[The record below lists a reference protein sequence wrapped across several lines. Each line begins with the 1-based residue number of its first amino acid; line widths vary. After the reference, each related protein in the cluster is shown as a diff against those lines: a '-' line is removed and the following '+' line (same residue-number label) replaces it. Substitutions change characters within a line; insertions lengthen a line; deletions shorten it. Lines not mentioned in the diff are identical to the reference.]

1 MTAKRTAVG
10 RTLRSSSVVPSKRD
24 ARPLSPRVGGVGK
37 ARRRNLKPTAG
48 EIRASANENDD
59 DDDDD
64 DDAMDIDVRVQRN
77 NVEIRAVRG
86 KSTPQDYL
94 QRIKE
99 AQQEQRALLQKLM
112 EQKNDN
118 NTNVLNDDD
127 DDEKER
133 TTARY
138 LFLVCGTC
146 EPVPYNASLV
156 PTATQSVGDEF
167 DFSLLC
173 EEMEKVVEIEIEEV
187 EKKKKKKNSKSKRKT
202 TKVKP
207 SSKRTRA
214 VIKCAR
220 CNKFLDPTQQHG
232 RKFLKYNNKGCT
244 CHVKYWKEC
253 IGEAGQKII
262 EEKYPEYTC
271 NCGNVLKA
279 GNSNNRRKDGKGGW
293 RCLRGRCQG
302 EEGKKEAIEMYP
314 EYTCNCGNVL
324 KAGNS
329 HRRKDG
335 KGGWR
340 CEKGKCQGEAIE
352 MYPEYTC
359 NCGNVL
365 KAGDSN
371 NRRKDGK
378 GGWRCRKGRCSKK

>member
-59 DDDDD
+59 DDEDEDEDDERNDKVREKSNYVATDDD

-77 NVEIRAVRG
+77 NVEIRAVRAVRG

-133 TTARY
+133 ATARY

-187 EKKKKKKNSKSKRKT
+187 EKKEKKKNSKSKRKT

-214 VIKCAR
+214 VIKCAK
-220 CNKFLDPTQQHG
+220 CNKFLNPTQQHS

-262 EEKYPEYTC
+262 EEKYPVYTC

-279 GNSNNRRKDGKGGW
+279 GDWHRRKDGKGGW
-293 RCLRGRCQG
+293 RCSEGRCQG
-302 EEGKKEAIEMYP
+302 EEGKKEAIAMYP

-329 HRRKDG
+329 
-335 KGGWR
+335 
-340 CEKGKCQGEAIE
+340 
-352 MYPEYTC
+352 T
-359 NCGNVL
+359 
-365 KAGDSN
+365 
-371 NRRKDGK
+371 RRKDGK